1 MTCGFCGVSRF
12 VGPETHVLV
21 CHACGVTSV
30 RQALDLSELCT
41 AAALGAARAM
51 AFDEALAAVNTVFEA
66 AYVVERFERAICKAG
81 GLSDD

>member
-41 AAALGAARAM
+41 AAAL
-51 AFDEALAAVNTVFEA
+51 VA
-66 AYVVERFERAICKAG
+66 AYHY
-81 GLSDD
+81 GLDRVRVGPMALGV